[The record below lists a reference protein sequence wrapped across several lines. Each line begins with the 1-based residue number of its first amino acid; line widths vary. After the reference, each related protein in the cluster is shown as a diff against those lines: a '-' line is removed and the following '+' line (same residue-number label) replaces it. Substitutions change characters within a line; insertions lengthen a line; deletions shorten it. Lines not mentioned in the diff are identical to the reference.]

1 MLLAE
6 VEANLAEEDVRD
18 RDELGHT
25 TDYHKMAA
33 SALRASLGVGTV
45 SSMHGLKGNAFMSR
59 HLTAFMTKYGAAGKA
74 LMARCLDNWV
84 QPQESRVETEPVN
97 FEDSVARRVVTVGTR
112 HVFLAMAESASLT
125 SLFQGDMGDP

>member
-1 MLLAE
+1 M
-6 VEANLAEEDVRD
+6 
-18 RDELGHT
+18 
-25 TDYHKMAA
+25 
-33 SALRASLGVGTV
+33 

-84 QPQESRVETEPVN
+84 QPQESRVEKEPVN

-112 HVFLAMAESASLT
+112 YVFLAMAESASLT